1 MQRLS
6 FKFGRGRRLS
16 FKRHL
21 RRFCVGAGYLL
32 NQSADNL
39 SRLVFPIIL
48 LVIETIRNSVGFT
61 PKLVFFF
68 CSTMLRMNTKSK
80 FIVENWHFKGEGR
93 LRELSEF
100 QEVLLVSLREIESRN
115 QLLTSKRLFSVW

>member
-1 MQRLS
+1 
-6 FKFGRGRRLS
+6 
-16 FKRHL
+16 
-21 RRFCVGAGYLL
+21 
-32 NQSADNL
+32 
-39 SRLVFPIIL
+39 
-48 LVIETIRNSVGFT
+48 
-61 PKLVFFF
+61 
-68 CSTMLRMNTKSK
+68 MLIMNTKSK

>member
-1 MQRLS
+1 M
-6 FKFGRGRRLS
+6 
-16 FKRHL
+16 
-21 RRFCVGAGYLL
+21 
-32 NQSADNL
+32 NQSADDL

-68 CSTMLRMNTKSK
+68 CSTMLRINTKSK